1 MKKPFLTK
9 KNNNLKG
16 ATWRLSTAKKP
27 SNILRSK
34 KAYGLKISESIIYI
48 KGYFYTFFSTVK
60 YIEVQSNK
68 VIILAKTLRSFNSK
82 AFKSNVICSM
92 LMSMSASLRFLWVL
106 EGLSEGTR
114 ALGNLRQSDPLALWA
129 LGHIRHSD
137 TRARRHLGIQAL
149 GYLII
154 RCTLFSRLI
163 YHTV

>member
-92 LMSMSASLRFLWVL
+92 LMSMSASTIPLSARRALR
-106 EGLSEGTR
+106 GHSGTR
-114 ALGNLRQSDPLALWA
+114 EPKAVRPFSTLGTRSHKTLR
-129 LGHIRHSD
+129 H
-137 TRARRHLGIQAL
+137 
-149 GYLII
+149 
-154 RCTLFSRLI
+154 
-163 YHTV
+163 